1 MAVTTSNQNARPWP
15 TVAAAV
21 ALTAAALSV
30 GGYWALGLATM
41 LIFTAGFVGGGL
53 LLWLVWPSGGGWA
66 DIRAPYWIALLLF
79 LAHRVE
85 EKQTGGFFAFLAA
98 VTGVPTPA
106 VNSVPVVLLVAL
118 SAGAWLLVPVL
129 MGRGRPI
136 GRYLAWTFFA
146 SLGLTEL
153 AHFLVFP
160 WLDPSGAGYV
170 PGMWTVVAL
179 APVAWWGGMW
189 RLTRGPSV
197 ESASPGSAR
206 SNASVTPHRSSPPLR

>member
-1 MAVTTSNQNARPWP
+1 MGRHSRAV
-15 TVAAAV
+15 
-21 ALTAAALSV
+21 L
-30 GGYWALGLATM
+30 
-41 LIFTAGFVGGGL
+41 
-53 LLWLVWPSGGGWA
+53 
-66 DIRAPYWIALLLF
+66 IALLLF

-85 EKQTGGFFAFLAA
+85 EKQTGFFAFLAA

-179 APVAWWGGMW
+179 APVAWWGMW

-197 ESASPGSAR
+197 ESASPGQR
-206 SNASVTPHRSSPPLR
+206 PIQRLRDTS